1 MARKSL
7 PLVINAALSRDP
19 TTLISFNSRRVIA
32 CCRPLLP
39 SFTSPPF
46 KTLRDE
52 TMQEL
57 WIAASTGIFKLCG
70 SAFLNETFLVEF
82 FRPARRKKMIKG
94 GKYLLAP
101 CSLSFLC
108 LLFVCDDVLY
118 IKMYLFPKSDFIE

>member
-19 TTLISFNSRRVIA
+19 TTLISLNSHRVIA

-39 SFTSPPF
+39 SPPF
-46 KTLRDE
+46 KTLWDE
-52 TMQEL
+52 TMEEL

-82 FRPARRKKMIKG
+82 LRPTRRKKNDKRKKIFTCTM
-94 GKYLLAP
+94 LLVF
-101 CSLSFLC
+101 SLSCLC
-108 LLFVCDDVLY
+108 LR
-118 IKMYLFPKSDFIE
+118 

>member
-19 TTLISFNSRRVIA
+19 TTLISLNSHRVIA

-39 SFTSPPF
+39 SFASPPF

-52 TMQEL
+52 TMEEL
-57 WIAASTGIFKLCG
+57 WIAASTGIFKPCG

-82 FRPARRKKMIKG
+82 LRPTRRKKMIKAA
-94 GKYLLAP
+94 KYLLVS

-108 LLFVCDDVLY
+108 FFFVCDNVLR
-118 IKMYLFPKSDFIE
+118 IKIYLFLKSDFIE